1 MKLFKF
7 IIIILTTLMSKFA
20 YAEFFKDISGLI
32 KNNQKRLS
40 YGVYVTD
47 FNKDG
52 KFDFIVTR

>member
-1 MKLFKF
+1 
-7 IIIILTTLMSKFA
+7 MSKFA

>member
-1 MKLFKF
+1 MKTMKS
-7 IIIILTTLMSKFA
+7 IIIITLILMSKFA

-52 KFDFIVTR
+52 KFEFIVTR